1 MHDMYDIVYD
11 ASRER
16 AVWLGV
22 ARRNPYWGWG
32 VAKGTREYRTDSV
45 GKIHAHSREPR
56 MHGRIRG
63 VASGHPVAR
72 AVLYSNAM
80 TETAEAV
87 SGGPVRRA
95 NVPPRSRRAGTGQ
108 AFSTVS

>member
-1 MHDMYDIVYD
+1 MQAGKGLSGLESH
-11 ASRER
+11 
-16 AVWLGV
+16 G
-22 ARRNPYWGWG
+22 
-32 VAKGTREYRTDSV
+32 GTRTGGSQKGNENIERTLSERS
-45 GKIHAHSREPR
+45 HAHSREPR